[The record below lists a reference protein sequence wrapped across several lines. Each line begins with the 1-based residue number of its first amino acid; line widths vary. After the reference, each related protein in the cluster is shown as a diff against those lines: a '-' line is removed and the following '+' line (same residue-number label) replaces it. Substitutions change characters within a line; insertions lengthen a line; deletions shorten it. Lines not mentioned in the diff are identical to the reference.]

1 MPSGS
6 STLNDCDGGVAGSY
20 GLPAST
26 PSQKRCSFPADRA
39 PACLG
44 GGDDTDEANVDQQW
58 LGQAPYANFHWLE
71 EGPGLVRIGDQG
83 SYALFRVG
91 SG

>member
-1 MPSGS
+1 MSGIEVGF
-6 STLNDCDGGVAGSY
+6 GGV
-20 GLPAST
+20 
-26 PSQKRCSFPADRA
+26 
-39 PACLG
+39 
-44 GGDDTDEANVDQQW
+44 W